1 MRRVVVTAMGGLS
14 PIGLTAKENWESIV
28 HSRSGIGPI
37 TLFDAALYNS
47 RIAGEVTQYLPEN
60 HFQGKDLK
68 KMGRFIQF
76 CLVAAAEAMNSSGLV
91 LTEENTERIGSI
103 IGVGLG
109 GLTEIQEQFTELLE
123 KGPRRLSPFFIP
135 SVIGNLAAGQLSLK
149 YGFKGPNTCITTACS
164 SSAHALGESFRY
176 IQQGIADVM
185 FAGGSESV
193 ICELGVGGFCAL
205 RALSTRNTEP
215 TKASRPFDKDRD
227 GFVIAEGSAVLV
239 LEEYEHAKKRN
250 ANILAEVVG
259 YGLNCDAYHITQPAP
274 EGEGAAR
281 CMQLALNDAKLN
293 SEQIQ
298 YVNAH
303 GTSTPIGDLNET
315 SALKSIFKNHT
326 KKLAV
331 SSTKSMTG
339 HLLGAAGAIE
349 AMYCVQAL
357 QHQVAPPTI
366 NLDNP
371 SPECDLNF
379 VPHTPQEMKIEYAMS
394 NSFGFG
400 GTNGTLIFKKI

>member
-37 TLFDAALYNS
+37 TLFDATLYNS

-68 KMGRFIQF
+68 KMGRFIQL
-76 CLVAAAEAMNSSGLV
+76 CLVAASEAMNSSGLV
-91 LTEENTERIGSI
+91 LSEENTERIGSI

-250 ANILAEVVG
+250 ANILAEIVG

-293 SEQIQ
+293 SDQIQ

>member
-1 MRRVVVTAMGGLS
+1 MGGLS

-37 TLFDAALYNS
+37 TLFDATLYNS

-68 KMGRFIQF
+68 KMGRFIQL

-91 LTEENTERIGSI
+91 LNEENTERIGSI

>member
-1 MRRVVVTAMGGLS
+1 MGGLS

-37 TLFDAALYNS
+37 TLFDATLYNS

-68 KMGRFIQF
+68 KMGRFIQL
-76 CLVAAAEAMNSSGLV
+76 CLVAASEAMNSSGLV
-91 LTEENTERIGSI
+91 LSEENTERIGSI

-250 ANILAEVVG
+250 ANILAEIVG

-293 SEQIQ
+293 SDQIQ

>member
-250 ANILAEVVG
+250 ANILAEIVG